1 MPTFKVC
8 PEENMNYQGRYSVI
22 KSVYI
27 VTKIVTEN
35 LKIVQDFS
43 DSVTVRGGMRKLE
56 NYCEGKTDKFC

>member
-1 MPTFKVC
+1 
-8 PEENMNYQGRYSVI
+8 MNYQGRYSVI

-35 LKIVQDFS
+35 LKIVQGLS

-56 NYCEGKTDKFC
+56 NYCEGRNDKFC